1 MTGHA
6 RMRAGTIA
14 SHGSRGVRIA
24 TFGIRA

>member
-1 MTGHA
+1 MNGRA
-6 RMRAGTIA
+6 RVRAGTIA

>member
-1 MTGHA
+1 MTGRA
-6 RMRAGTIA
+6 RVRVGTIA